1 MSSKPWA
8 WSNKSAVNNA
18 PAIGALALADLQQR
32 LSGNGIA
39 LDFGA
44 TRVRIRSPLAAIA
57 ELIQRVYGAFP
68 IIPTTG
74 FFDVTARM
82 EGSGGW
88 RRWLR
93 PQIDFVVDGQYPFE
107 PFPADTHLPML
118 EWGLNWC
125 IAGRCN
131 QHLLLHA
138 GVIERDGVAIVLPA
152 LPGSGKSTLTAAL
165 LTRGFRLL
173 SDEFGVVNFADGR
186 LIPLVRPIALKNE
199 SIGVIRDLDPQAK
212 FGPVFPKTRK
222 GDVAHLAPDARSV
235 AARHE
240 PALPRLILFPAF
252 ETGAGLELERVP
264 KSRAFVKVSGNSFN
278 YEILGAPAFAAVA
291 RLVTGCESYRVHYG
305 DLQRALD
312 AVEELVR
319 NLPAAEKD
327 ATLAPSAAH

>member
-1 MSSKPWA
+1 MSSKRWA
-8 WSNKSAVNNA
+8 SSNKSSVNNA
-18 PAIGALALADLQQR
+18 PAIGALPLADLYRR
-32 LSGNGIA
+32 LSGDGVA

-44 TRVRIRSPLAAIA
+44 TRVRVRSALPAIA
-57 ELIQRVYGAFP
+57 QLIHLVYGAFP
-68 IIPTTG
+68 TVAAAG
-74 FFDVTARM
+74 FFDVTARVQ
-82 EGSGGW
+82 GSSGW

-93 PQIDFVVDGQYPFE
+93 PQINFIVDGQYPFE

-138 GVIERDGVAIVLPA
+138 AVVERDGVAIVLPA

-173 SDEFGVVNFADGR
+173 SDEFGVVDFADGR

-199 SIGVIRDLDPQAK
+199 SIDVIRELDPHAK
-212 FGPVFPKTRK
+212 LGPVFPKTRK

-240 PALPRLILFPAF
+240 PARPRLILFPAF
-252 ETGAGLELERVP
+252 EGGAGLELERVA
-264 KSRAFVKVSGNSFN
+264 KARAFVKVSGNSFN

-291 RLVTGCESYRVHYG
+291 RLVTQCESYRLRYG

-312 AVEELVR
+312 AVEELLR
-319 NLPAAEKD
+319 NLPAAENV
-327 ATLAPSAAH
+327 ATLAPSAPH